1 MDGEAIALE
10 SAAGRYRPVQ
20 EREHVDSWAT
30 FLGAGTT
37 STNLPSQA
45 QASQP
50 TPPVSQKPS
59 VAHGPILTLQQ
70 RLLKPNSHAGM
81 IAALAH

>member
-37 STNLPSQA
+37 SANLPSQA
-45 QASQP
+45 SHP
-50 TPPVSQKPS
+50 TPPVSQKPG
-59 VAHGPILTLQQ
+59 VARCTILTLQQ
-70 RLLKPNSHAGM
+70 RLLKPDSHDGM